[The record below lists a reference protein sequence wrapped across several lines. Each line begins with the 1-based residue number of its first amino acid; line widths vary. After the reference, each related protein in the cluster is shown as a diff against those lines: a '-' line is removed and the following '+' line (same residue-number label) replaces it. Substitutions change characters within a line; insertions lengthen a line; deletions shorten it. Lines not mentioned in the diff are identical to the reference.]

1 MTYFDMATIEG
12 NATRDP
18 VLKTTRTGK
27 NVCSFS
33 LAVNH
38 YSKDDSEPKVSF
50 IDVDTWDKLAEI
62 CSDGVKKGRRVMVM
76 GTLRQERWEGQDGKK
91 QSRIKIVGKEVR
103 FPEAVKMR
111 DPEQLERKAG

>member
-1 MTYFDMATIEG
+1 MSYVDMATIEG

-27 NVCSFS
+27 NICSFS

-38 YSKDDSEPKVSF
+38 FSKEDAEPKVSY
-50 IDVDTWDKLAEI
+50 IDVDTWDKLAEF
-62 CSDGVKKGRRVMVM
+62 CSESVKKGRRVMVM

-103 FPEAVKMR
+103 FLEPFKKRE
-111 DPEQLERKAG
+111 PEQQERKAG